1 MEPAAKILRAMS
13 DCYALIGGIKEAG
26 NLLR

>member
-13 DCYALIGGIKEAG
+13 DCYALIRGIKAAG
-26 NLLR
+26 NQQR